1 MILANSTDHQ
11 SPQFRV
17 LSDSQCCEIFNASLE
32 CLKRIGVRIQNKE
45 ARKLL
50 AKAGADIEGDQ
61 VRFPA
66 HIIQDAIACTPR
78 TFTLWGRGAEKQ
90 SEMRIS
96 PDRVHFGPGPSCT
109 NFIDPITQEH
119 RRALRGDAAKTALV
133 CDALPNIDY
142 VMGLSMFD
150 DVIPILSP
158 VYEFAEMM
166 ANTTKPIVAWANSTD
181 ALQDIYHIALAQ
193 TGSEIALRRKPTFA
207 YFTTY
212 ESPLRLA
219 DAPVAN
225 LMWAAEHDI
234 PVICLG
240 GPTVGLESPF
250 TGASALVMHLSSVLA
265 ALSIVQLKKRGA
277 PMVVGGVPSVMDLRT
292 ARPAYGSPEMS
303 LHSAAAVDIA
313 RYLGLPFMGTA
324 GASESKMVDAQAGA
338 EGAVQVLMSALSGA
352 SMVHDVGFLDCADI
366 GSLSYLILTD
376 ELIGMT
382 ARIMRG
388 VTVNAETIMLDLLEK
403 VGSEGNFI
411 SEPRSVA
418 ICRTEA
424 WMPAIFDRSAYTQWS
439 DKGRKNTEQILLEKL
454 KKILDKHHPEPLT
467 EVVQSKITEIL
478 AAAENREQDRLNFS

>member
-1 MILANSTDHQ
+1 MILSNNADHQ

-17 LSDSQCCEIFNASLE
+17 LSDSQCREIFHASLE
-32 CLKRIGVRIQNKE
+32 CLKRVGVRIQNKE
-45 ARKLL
+45 AQALL
-50 AKAGADIEGDQ
+50 AAAGSDIEGDQ
-61 VRFPA
+61 VRIPA
-66 HIIQDAIACTPR
+66 GIVQDAISCTPR
-78 TFTLWGRGAEKQ
+78 TFTIYGRGNGQRA
-90 SEMRIS
+90 EMRIA

-109 NFIDPITQEH
+109 NFIDPITQQH
-119 RRALRGDAAKTALV
+119 RRALRGDAAKTAQV

-158 VYEFAEMM
+158 VYEFAEML

-181 ALQDIYHIALAQ
+181 ALQDIYKIALAAA
-193 TGSEIALRRKPTFA
+193 GSELELRRKPTFA

-250 TGASALVMHLSSVLA
+250 TGASALVMHLTTVLA
-265 ALSIVQLKKRGA
+265 ALTIVQLKKRGA

-303 LHSAAAVDIA
+303 LHSAAAVDIS
-313 RYLGLPFMGTA
+313 RYLGIPFMGTA
-324 GASESKMVDAQAGA
+324 GASESKSIDAQAGA

-388 VTVNAETIMLDLLEK
+388 ITVNSETIMLDLLEQ

-418 ICRTEA
+418 ICRTES
-424 WMPAIFDRSAYTQWS
+424 WMPTVFDRSAHAQW
-439 DKGRKNTEQILLEKL
+439 DAKGRKTTEVILKEKL
-454 KKILDKHHPEPLT
+454 TKILDKHHPEQLSE
-467 EVVQSKITEIL
+467 EVQQKISEIL
-478 AAAENREQDRLNFS
+478 SLAESREKLRM